1 MVYRKRFPKPIR
13 GVYMVALKK
22 KGLDTFTGKL
32 EHNCKVYWDVVA
44 PIRSSSLY
52 TITDDQSANFPAPN
66 LKLLLT

>member
-1 MVYRKRFPKPIR
+1 
-13 GVYMVALKK
+13 MVALKK

-52 TITDDQSANFPAPN
+52 TITDYQFANFPAPN